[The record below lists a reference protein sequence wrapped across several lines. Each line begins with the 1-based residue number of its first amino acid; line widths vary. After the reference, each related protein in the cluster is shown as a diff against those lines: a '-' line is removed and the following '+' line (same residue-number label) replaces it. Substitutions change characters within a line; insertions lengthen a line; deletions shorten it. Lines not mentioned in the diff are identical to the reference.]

1 MKELIMSK
9 EDFLKFY
16 ENIHGNKEFD
26 LDFLY
31 SLLKDIIESY
41 YDDSN
46 NFISGQF
53 KNINAYVL
61 FLYVYNE
68 YLFFVDNLEMAM

>member
-31 SLLKDIIESY
+31 ALLKDIIESY

-46 NFISGQF
+46 NLKI
-53 KNINAYVL
+53 
-61 FLYVYNE
+61 
-68 YLFFVDNLEMAM
+68 